1 MCRYDYLIFSV
12 IQFLDLW
19 VRGQKVSEGHRTC
32 LYYLRPWVCSTSDC
46 EFLFSV
52 VESSQKIIMDWLK
65 VRDLNVVI
73 NFHPSPCPYSHFKLH
88 QALLSWWN
96 FKTTTIS
103 DILNYDKK
111 KIPSASFGEKFN
123 LPLIFTHNQ
132 SYSWTSVQYHFDTD
146 GKILINKIA
155 HVNIW
160 IHFSKTEKATKPS
173 YKVNFHCWRNMHLT
187 VYQKCCN
194 FL

>member
-65 VRDLNVVI
+65 VPDLNVVI

-111 KIPSASFGEKFN
+111 KNSLSIIWRKIQSSSNIYSQPKLFLNICAIPLWHRWQN
-123 LPLIFTHNQ
+123 T
-132 SYSWTSVQYHFDTD
+132 Y
-146 GKILINKIA
+146 
-155 HVNIW
+155 
-160 IHFSKTEKATKPS
+160 
-173 YKVNFHCWRNMHLT
+173 
-187 VYQKCCN
+187 
-194 FL
+194 